1 MMKIGCN
8 YWASHAGTRMWSQWN
23 ESVVRSDFERLAAVG
38 CRLLRVFP
46 IWKEFQPIE
55 RGVGCRNT
63 TSAILMN
70 GRKLPPTRCGRAGVD
85 EEMLRRFR
93 TLCSIAEEYQ
103 LELVVGLVTGWMS
116 GCLFV
121 PPALDRLD
129 PISDPC
135 SIQWQV
141 RFVRCFVHEL
151 KECRA
156 IRYWELGN
164 ESNCMGALPESGS
177 VAWNWTNAIASAIRL
192 EDPTRPVAS
201 GMHSLAPGDDCAGCT
216 PWTIEMQGELC
227 DLMTSHPYPHS
238 PSKLAAR
245 VDPHNSLRM
254 AFQATVETLTYSDIG
269 RRPGAV
275 EEIGTFCPSYCAEK
289 EKALFLRNT
298 LYNTWAHGSVY
309 FLWWCA
315 FDQSRLDFPPYDWSA
330 WERELGLFTAD
341 FQEKPIAGELREFG
355 KFLDSLPIES
365 LPEFRRDAIVLMT
378 QEQNFDSFMS
388 NSWNAFLL
396 AKLSG
401 FDVKFHYTQ
410 DAPLP
415 DAPLYIV
422 PGLRGADGLSREV
435 YTELLRRV
443 EEGADLYISLDDG
456 ALSPFEPVFGVEVAG
471 REARREPVRILHD
484 GERVELASPFKLKL
498 RTISAEVLA
507 REEDGNP
514 VFIRNSFGR
523 GTVYLLMLP
532 LEVNLGALPGAFERE
547 NCIRYRR
554 FYRYFGEKL
563 SRKRLLRSEEVMI
576 TLTEHP
582 DPARPDECYCVA
594 VNNSD
599 EELRP
604 RLVAAPG
611 WEIVGFSGAIA
622 PRSGVLL
629 LLKHGTGDETSQ
641 DGGCETKS
649 RPLAPAAGDGE
660 QHKCSFD

>member
-135 SIQWQV
+135 SIRWQV

-216 PWTIEMQGELC
+216 P
-227 DLMTSHPYPHS
+227 
-238 PSKLAAR
+238 
-245 VDPHNSLRM
+245 
-254 AFQATVETLTYSDIG
+254 
-269 RRPGAV
+269 
-275 EEIGTFCPSYCAEK
+275 
-289 EKALFLRNT
+289 
-298 LYNTWAHGSVY
+298 
-309 FLWWCA
+309 
-315 FDQSRLDFPPYDWSA
+315 
-330 WERELGLFTAD
+330 
-341 FQEKPIAGELREFG
+341 
-355 KFLDSLPIES
+355 
-365 LPEFRRDAIVLMT
+365 
-378 QEQNFDSFMS
+378 
-388 NSWNAFLL
+388 
-396 AKLSG
+396 
-401 FDVKFHYTQ
+401 
-410 DAPLP
+410 
-415 DAPLYIV
+415 
-422 PGLRGADGLSREV
+422 
-435 YTELLRRV
+435 
-443 EEGADLYISLDDG
+443 
-456 ALSPFEPVFGVEVAG
+456 
-471 REARREPVRILHD
+471 
-484 GERVELASPFKLKL
+484 
-498 RTISAEVLA
+498 
-507 REEDGNP
+507 
-514 VFIRNSFGR
+514 
-523 GTVYLLMLP
+523 
-532 LEVNLGALPGAFERE
+532 
-547 NCIRYRR
+547 
-554 FYRYFGEKL
+554 
-563 SRKRLLRSEEVMI
+563 
-576 TLTEHP
+576 
-582 DPARPDECYCVA
+582 
-594 VNNSD
+594 
-599 EELRP
+599 
-604 RLVAAPG
+604 
-611 WEIVGFSGAIA
+611 
-622 PRSGVLL
+622 
-629 LLKHGTGDETSQ
+629 
-641 DGGCETKS
+641 
-649 RPLAPAAGDGE
+649 
-660 QHKCSFD
+660 

>member
-1 MMKIGCN
+1 M
-8 YWASHAGTRMWSQWN
+8 
-23 ESVVRSDFERLAAVG
+23 AAVG

-275 EEIGTFCPSYCAEK
+275 EEIGTFCPSYCAERRRRSSS
-289 EKALFLRNT
+289 EIRSTTRGRTDPFTFSGGARSTSPDSIFRPTTGARGNGNSDFSPPT
-298 LYNTWAHGSVY
+298 SRR
-309 FLWWCA
+309 
-315 FDQSRLDFPPYDWSA
+315 SRLPGSCANSA
-330 WERELGLFTAD
+330 
-341 FQEKPIAGELREFG
+341 
-355 KFLDSLPIES
+355 
-365 LPEFRRDAIVLMT
+365 
-378 QEQNFDSFMS
+378 SF
-388 NSWNAFLL
+388 W
-396 AKLSG
+396 
-401 FDVKFHYTQ
+401 T
-410 DAPLP
+410 
-415 DAPLYIV
+415 
-422 PGLRGADGLSREV
+422 LSR
-435 YTELLRRV
+435 
-443 EEGADLYISLDDG
+443 SNHC
-456 ALSPFEPVFGVEVAG
+456 P
-471 REARREPVRILHD
+471 
-484 GERVELASPFKLKL
+484 
-498 RTISAEVLA
+498 
-507 REEDGNP
+507 N
-514 VFIRNSFGR
+514 
-523 GTVYLLMLP
+523 
-532 LEVNLGALPGAFERE
+532 
-547 NCIRYRR
+547 
-554 FYRYFGEKL
+554 
-563 SRKRLLRSEEVMI
+563 
-576 TLTEHP
+576 
-582 DPARPDECYCVA
+582 
-594 VNNSD
+594 
-599 EELRP
+599 
-604 RLVAAPG
+604 
-611 WEIVGFSGAIA
+611 
-622 PRSGVLL
+622 SGV
-629 LLKHGTGDETSQ
+629 TPS
-641 DGGCETKS
+641 C
-649 RPLAPAAGDGE
+649 
-660 QHKCSFD
+660 

>member
-1 MMKIGCN
+1 M
-8 YWASHAGTRMWSQWN
+8 
-23 ESVVRSDFERLAAVG
+23 
-38 CRLLRVFP
+38 
-46 IWKEFQPIE
+46 
-55 RGVGCRNT
+55 
-63 TSAILMN
+63 
-70 GRKLPPTRCGRAGVD
+70 
-85 EEMLRRFR
+85 
-93 TLCSIAEEYQ
+93 
-103 LELVVGLVTGWMS
+103 
-116 GCLFV
+116 
-121 PPALDRLD
+121 
-129 PISDPC
+129 
-135 SIQWQV
+135 
-141 RFVRCFVHEL
+141 
-151 KECRA
+151 
-156 IRYWELGN
+156 
-164 ESNCMGALPESGS
+164 
-177 VAWNWTNAIASAIRL
+177 
-192 EDPTRPVAS
+192 
-201 GMHSLAPGDDCAGCT
+201 
-216 PWTIEMQGELC
+216 
-227 DLMTSHPYPHS
+227 
-238 PSKLAAR
+238 
-245 VDPHNSLRM
+245 
-254 AFQATVETLTYSDIG
+254 
-269 RRPGAV
+269 
-275 EEIGTFCPSYCAEK
+275 
-289 EKALFLRNT
+289 
-298 LYNTWAHGSVY
+298 
-309 FLWWCA
+309 
-315 FDQSRLDFPPYDWSA
+315 
-330 WERELGLFTAD
+330 
-341 FQEKPIAGELREFG
+341 
-355 KFLDSLPIES
+355 
-365 LPEFRRDAIVLMT
+365 LMT

-422 PGLRGADGLSREV
+422 PGLRGAGGLSREV

-629 LLKHGTGDETSQ
+629 LLKRGTGDETSQ